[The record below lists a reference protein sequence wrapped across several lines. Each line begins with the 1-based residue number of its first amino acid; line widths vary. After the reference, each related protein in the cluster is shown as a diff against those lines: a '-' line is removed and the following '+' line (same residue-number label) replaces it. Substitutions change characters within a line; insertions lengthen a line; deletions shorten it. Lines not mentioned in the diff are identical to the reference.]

1 MYQHVHTL
9 AECLIQLV
17 SVPFFCVCVFVLL
30 LKCVYLFCYFLLS
43 ILNSSKML
51 VNISICSLILNIMF
65 LYCSHL
71 NKVNNCYLMGSNY
84 NFAPSEKDHGCLQV
98 HLLVEYVSSK

>member
-1 MYQHVHTL
+1 MF
-9 AECLIQLV
+9 IF
-17 SVPFFCVCVFVLL
+17 SVIF
-30 LKCVYLFCYFLLS
+30 LS

-51 VNISICSLILNIMF
+51 VKISICSLILNVMF

-71 NKVNNCYLMGSNY
+71 NEVNNCYLMGSNY
-84 NFAPSEKDHGCLQV
+84 NFAPSKRDHGCLQV